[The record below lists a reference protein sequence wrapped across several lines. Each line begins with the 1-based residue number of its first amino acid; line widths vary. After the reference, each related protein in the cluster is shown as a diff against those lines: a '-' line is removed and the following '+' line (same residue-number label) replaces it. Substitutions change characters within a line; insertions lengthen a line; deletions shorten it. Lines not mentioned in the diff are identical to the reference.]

1 MTTYLGMPART
12 AVAVAAFAL
21 AIGAVVGAAIPTR
34 CEVVEHGMT
43 GPEPDVTIGRTVE
56 ACSDGTTRITEW
68 YAGDDGYP
76 VLTPAEYAD
85 VLDRYETIR
94 DARTGG
100 RFNEGSR

>member
-1 MTTYLGMPART
+1 MSYLGMPART
-12 AVAVAAFAL
+12 AVALAALAL
-21 AIGAVVGAAIPTR
+21 AIGAIIGAAIPTR
-34 CEVVEHGMT
+34 CEVVEHGIT

-85 VLDRYETIR
+85 VLHRMDVIR

>member
-21 AIGAVVGAAIPTR
+21 AIGAGIGAAIPT
-34 CEVVEHGMT
+34 
-43 GPEPDVTIGRTVE
+43 PD
-56 ACSDGTTRITEW
+56 AYC
-68 YAGDDGYP
+68 DDGYP

-85 VLDRYETIR
+85 VIDRYEAIR

-100 RFNEGSR
+100 RFTEGS